1 MEGIKINLVELA
13 RQVNK
18 SFEEHKQVW
27 KIHSG
32 KSFKDATWIPPP
44 SNWTKLNF
52 DTAIRDDKTYVV
64 VVGRDQGGK
73 LVAAWPKQLS
83 PCSPLFGEAKSA
95 LVAIQRATTTGC
107 KNVVIEGD
115 A

>member
-1 MEGIKINLVELA
+1 MEGIKINLVKLA

-52 DTAIRDDKTYVV
+52 DIAIRDDKT
-64 VVGRDQGGK
+64 
-73 LVAAWPKQLS
+73 
-83 PCSPLFGEAKSA
+83 
-95 LVAIQRATTTGC
+95 
-107 KNVVIEGD
+107 
-115 A
+115 